1 MKIKHI
7 IAVLV
12 VLACLLFTGC
22 SSSVSVYTTKVTDGY
37 YNCGVDLFVAKTD
50 IDYLESN
57 SEGRSVENYLSL
69 LASTCGVY
77 ENTTIVKDK
86 DGNVYLSLITT
97 TDSVKREEYSTKI
110 ERGLFF
116 HKVEITFKNP
126 LDELK
131 KSYYNGISEKPQK
144 GTDTYLVYLIL
155 NGEGNLQSFTD
166 YFNVDKSIADDL
178 TLNFLLKTRPFYS
191 SSAPQEYVLSS
202 KYFKWTST
210 MKNDGE
216 YIVYTRYVANAWP
229 WFLLAL
235 IVGGAVV
242 VVLLIITK
250 KSKAQPSLVD
260 TTEIERIRTM
270 KKSVPANARI
280 VKTPTPIPDED
291 KVFEDDNKTDNGE
304 ENN

>member
-1 MKIKHI
+1 MKIKRI

-22 SSSVSVYTTKVTDGY
+22 SSYVSVYTTKVTDDY

-57 SEGRSVENYLSL
+57 SDGSVENYLTL
-69 LASTCGVY
+69 LISTCGVY
-77 ENTTIVKDK
+77 DNTTIVKDK

-110 ERGLFF
+110 DRGLFF

-131 KSYYNGISEKPQK
+131 NLYYNGIIEKPQK

-155 NGEGNLQSFTD
+155 NGEENLKSFTD

-178 TLNFLLKTRPFYS
+178 TLNFLLKTRPFYT
-191 SSAPQEYVLSS
+191 SSAKEEYVLAS

-216 YIVYTRYVANAWP
+216 YITYTRYAANSWP

-235 IVGGAVV
+235 ILGGAVV
-242 VVLLIITK
+242 GVLLIVAK

-270 KKSVPANARI
+270 KKSVPPNARI
-280 VKTPTPIPDED
+280 VKTSTPIPDES
-291 KVFEDDNKTDNGE
+291 KVFEEENTNNGE